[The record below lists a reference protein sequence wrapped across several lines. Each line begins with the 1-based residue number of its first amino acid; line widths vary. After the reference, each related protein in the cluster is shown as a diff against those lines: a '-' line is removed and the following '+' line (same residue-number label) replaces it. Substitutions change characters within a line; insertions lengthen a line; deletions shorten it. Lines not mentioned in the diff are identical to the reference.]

1 MRIGMVGLGR
11 MGGNM
16 SRRLLASGH
25 EVVAH
30 DVSGDVVA
38 ALVGEGARGADDL
51 ASVVEQL
58 DPPRA
63 VWIMLPAGAVTQGA
77 LDQLAGHLSPGDTLI
92 DGGNA
97 RWNDSVARGEALAAS
112 GVDFCDAGVSGGI
125 WGRENGYGLMVGG
138 PDAVVERLRPLFESL
153 APPGGFVHVGPTGS
167 GHFAKMV
174 HNGIEYGLM
183 QAYGEGFALL
193 ASAGE
198 EFGIDQPK
206 LAEVANAWRHG
217 TVIRSWLLD
226 LAALALAEESFERV
240 QGYVD
245 DSGEGRWTVQE
256 AVDRGVP
263 APAITAAL
271 YERFSS
277 RDPNLFSNRL
287 LAALRG
293 QFGGHGLRVH
303 LVEDEAVPHTRGG

>member
-1 MRIGMVGLGR
+1 MP
-11 MGGNM
+11 GNE
-16 SRRLLASGH
+16 LLA
-25 EVVAH
+25 
-30 DVSGDVVA
+30 A
-38 ALVGEGARGADDL
+38 A
-51 ASVVEQL
+51 
-58 DPPRA
+58 
-63 VWIMLPAGAVTQGA
+63 
-77 LDQLAGHLSPGDTLI
+77 
-92 DGGNA
+92 
-97 RWNDSVARGEALAAS
+97 
-112 GVDFCDAGVSGGI
+112 
-125 WGRENGYGLMVGG
+125 
-138 PDAVVERLRPLFESL
+138 
-153 APPGGFVHVGPTGS
+153 
-167 GHFAKMV
+167 
-174 HNGIEYGLM
+174 
-183 QAYGEGFALL
+183 
-193 ASAGE
+193 E
-198 EFGIDQPK
+198 EFGIDQAK

-226 LAALALAEESFERV
+226 LAALALEDDSFTSV

-303 LVEDEAVPHTRGG
+303 LVDDDKPPRA

>member
-16 SRRLLASGH
+16 TRRLLKADH

-30 DVSGDVVA
+30 DVSGDAVA
-38 ALVGEGARGADDL
+38 MLVGEGARGAGDL
-51 ASVVEQL
+51 GELVDQL
-58 DPPRA
+58 EAPRA
-63 VWIMLPAGAVTQGA
+63 VWTMLPAGQITTDALTQ
-77 LDQLAGHLSPGDTLI
+77 LSTHLSPGDAVI

-97 RWNDSVARGEALAAS
+97 RYTDSVARGEQLT
-112 GVDFCDAGVSGGI
+112 GHGIDFCDAGVSGGV
-125 WGRENGYGLMVGG
+125 WGLENGYGLMVGG
-138 PDAVVERLRPLFESL
+138 ADEVVARLLPLFESL
-153 APPGGFVHVGPTGS
+153 APPGGFVHVGPVGS
-167 GHFAKMV
+167 GHFTKMV
-174 HNGIEYGLM
+174 HNGIEYGAM

-193 ASAGE
+193 ASAE
-198 EFGIDQPK
+198 EFGIDRAK
-206 LAEVANAWRHG
+206 LAEVAEAWRHG

-226 LAALALAEESFERV
+226 LAALALAEESFASV

-245 DSGEGRWTVQE
+245 DSGEGRWTVEE
-256 AVDRGVP
+256 AVQRGVP

-271 YERFSS
+271 FERFAS

-293 QFGGHGLRVH
+293 QFGGHALKVH
-303 LVEDEAVPHTRGG
+303 LADEVDIPRA